1 MRIAFIYNSDKVKVS
16 QARGWRNGESCKT
29 GRCIRKNQG
38 IGKEN
43 AELREKLNDYQNRK
57 LSGRQKHD
65 EKWREAYNDFV
76 VHYESGMSVVEIA
89 ERNNVSKRTVY
100 RYKAYYNKMKE
111 TEDN

>member
-1 MRIAFIYNSDKVKVS
+1 MEKAVKLEDALERI
-16 QARGWRNGESCKT
+16 RELE
-29 GRCIRKNQG
+29 
-38 IGKEN
+38 KEN

-65 EKWREAYNDFV
+65 ENDFV

>member
-1 MRIAFIYNSDKVKVS
+1 MEKAVKLEDALERI
-16 QARGWRNGESCKT
+16 RELE
-29 GRCIRKNQG
+29 
-38 IGKEN
+38 KEN

-65 EKWREAYNDFV
+65 EKWRQAYNDFV

>member
-1 MRIAFIYNSDKVKVS
+1 MEKAVKLEDALERI
-16 QARGWRNGESCKT
+16 RELE
-29 GRCIRKNQG
+29 
-38 IGKEN
+38 KEN
-43 AELREKLNDYQNRK
+43 VELREKLNDYQNRK

>member
-1 MRIAFIYNSDKVKVS
+1 MEKAVKLEDALERI
-16 QARGWRNGESCKT
+16 RELE
-29 GRCIRKNQG
+29 
-38 IGKEN
+38 KEN

-65 EKWREAYNDFV
+65 EKWREAYHDFV

-89 ERNNVSKRTVY
+89 ERNNVRKRTVY